1 MSMRPHPAGPV
12 PESTARVARA
22 AFPRG
27 NGYLRLRDELG
38 PVYADDAFASL
49 FAARGRPAEAPWRL
63 ALVLVL
69 QFAEDLSDRAAA
81 DAVRSRIDW
90 KYLLG
95 LELTDPG
102 FDASV
107 LSEFRARLV
116 AGDVALSLLDA
127 LLARCRAAGLLKAR
141 GRQRTDSTHVLAAI
155 RVLNR
160 LEGVG
165 ETLRQALN
173 ALATVA
179 PDWLRPHL
187 APGWDTW
194 AERYGARF
202 DASRLPT
209 DPAAREA
216 WAVAVGADGYHLL
229 RAVYAP
235 DAPPWLRTVPAVET
249 LRQVWVQQ
257 FHPPATLDA
266 PPDPGTPGAPG
277 AGARPRWRAAPD
289 IPPAAQL
296 IHSPYDV
303 EARFSIKRETKW
315 TGYKVHLT
323 EVCDPDVP
331 RLITHVDTTPATT
344 QDVERL
350 APIHAA
356 LAAKDLLPS
365 EHLVDT
371 GYVDA
376 EGLVSSRTDHGV
388 RVIGPALPDHSWQAR
403 AGQGFDVAR
412 FTVDWAQ
419 RHATC
424 PRGQT
429 SVKWSVTHNTHG
441 HEIVNIRFPRAACRA
456 CPSRAACTS
465 SGDGPREI
473 TVQPRAQHEA
483 LQALRQ
489 YQTTP
494 AFQAQYRAR
503 AGIESTLAQGLR
515 VSGLRRARYIGLAK
529 THLQHVLTATALNV
543 RRLGAWWE
551 ERPFPATRSAAFL
564 ALAPAV

>member
-1 MSMRPHPAGPV
+1 
-12 PESTARVARA
+12 
-22 AFPRG
+22 
-27 NGYLRLRDELG
+27 
-38 PVYADDAFASL
+38 
-49 FAARGRPAEAPWRL
+49 
-63 ALVLVL
+63 
-69 QFAEDLSDRAAA
+69 
-81 DAVRSRIDW
+81 
-90 KYLLG
+90 
-95 LELTDPG
+95 LTDPG

-116 AGDVALSLLDA
+116 AGDVALSLLDT
-127 LLARCRAAGLLKAR
+127 LLARCRTAGLLKAR
-141 GRQRTDSTHVLAAI
+141 GRQRTDSTHVLAAV

-165 ETLRQALN
+165 ETLRHALN

-187 APGWDTW
+187 APEWGAW

-202 DASRLPT
+202 DVSRLPK

-216 WAVAVGADGYHLL
+216 VAVAIGADGYHLL

-257 FHPPATLDA
+257 FHAPDA
-266 PPDPGTPGAPG
+266 PDAPDAAAEGRW
-277 AGARPRWRAAPD
+277 RPRWRASTD
-289 IPPAAQL
+289 IPPAAQM
-296 IHSPYDV
+296 IHSPHDV
-303 EARFSIKRETKW
+303 EARFSLKRETKW

-323 EVCDPDVP
+323 EVCDLDVP
-331 RLITHVDTTPATT
+331 HLITHVDTTPATT
-344 QDVERL
+344 QDVARL

-356 LAAKDLLPS
+356 LAAKDLLPR

-376 EGLVSSRTDHGV
+376 EGLVGSQTDHGV
-388 RVIGPALPDHSWQAR
+388 RVIGPALPDNSWQAR
-403 AGQGFDVAR
+403 AGQGFDVAH

-419 RHATC
+419 RQATC
-424 PRGQT
+424 PQGQT
-429 SVKWSVTHNTHG
+429 SVKWSPTHNTLG
-441 HEIVNIRFPRAACRA
+441 HEIINLRFPKTACRV

-465 SGDGPREI
+465 SAEGPREI

-483 LQALRQ
+483 LQALRRA
-489 YQTTP
+489 QTTP
-494 AFQAQYRAR
+494 AFKATYRAR
-503 AGIESTLAQGLR
+503 AGVEATLEQGLR
-515 VSGLRRARYIGLAK
+515 VSDLRHARYIGLAK

-543 RRLGAWWE
+543 RRLGAWWD
-551 ERPFPATRSAAFL
+551 ERPFAATRSAAFL
-564 ALAPAV
+564 ALAPAA